1 MPHSQNNR
9 KHRSRNILVPLLAA
23 VITCVNASRPAQG
36 SPAEN
41 LSLNYAPGGE
51 ITLRSAKLVVRLS
64 PGQSLKVA
72 LRAGTEELSLGSG
85 YPQTEPSDY
94 AILANRAV
102 RDFAIEYTKITQ
114 HEVQTNLGPCARIEI
129 PSRAIQSPRGLR
141 KILQLDLCSAFPQTL
156 ILATRYENL
165 GQHALRIDRT
175 VQSAQV
181 ITLPPNPEKPLW
193 TFQGASLGWGWDFI
207 FPLPATFHS
216 QNPMGQMVN
225 EGFGGGIP
233 VNDFWNGRVGMGMGH
248 VEPGAVEC
256 WMPVEP
262 QEGKKVRLSF
272 VSRADRLLAP
282 RASFRTPRAFVTLHT
297 GDFYDALATYAA
309 MLKAQGVDF
318 MKASDNLYKPFW
330 WTFGLGHNFR
340 PQEVYDAIPKCKEL
354 GIGWII
360 INNRWWDHYGDWMPR
375 KDKFRDEAGF
385 KEMLDRLHQEDMRA
399 ILWWMPYGVQLREL
413 HRSGL
418 YQNPVDPPEQS
429 PEVEAMVAAT
439 AGVGR
444 QHRDWLIQDARGRL
458 ASIPRNLACL
468 CPAYQPARDYMLKLA
483 RRMIHDWGADGFYM
497 DVIYTVPPCYNPAH
511 HHTSPYESVR
521 QLASLFQEF
530 RAVVERYSPQ
540 GMLMICPCGTTM
552 NHCLLPH
559 TNEPVTAD
567 PVGAEQI
574 RWRVKMYKALL
585 GPRAPVFA
593 DRVES
598 TRFKLGPGTAFE
610 VGADF
615 ASCMGTGGIIGSL
628 FIWPSIDK
636 QFGDLEFRGELEGM
650 QHLLLTPE
658 KEALWKRW
666 YNLYREKMLA
676 DGEFL
681 NLYTLGFDQPEGYAI
696 RKNGKM
702 FYAFFA
708 PSPRPWGLDSP
719 PLLPEPS
726 EHLWRGRLELRGLD
740 EAMRYRVVDYANA
753 RTLGEISGSSPFL
766 EAEFTDHLLLEVLPA
781 P

>member
-1 MPHSQNNR
+1 MPHSQN
-9 KHRSRNILVPLLAA
+9 KHKRQWTAILVWFLAA
-23 VITCVNASRPAQG
+23 AFTCVNPSRPARG
-36 SPAEN
+36 SSAEG
-41 LSLNYAPGGE
+41 LTLDYTPGGE
-51 ITLRSAKLVVRLS
+51 ITLRSAKLVVRIS
-64 PGQSLKVA
+64 PGQSMKVA

-94 AILANRAV
+94 PILANRAI
-102 RDFAIEYTKITQ
+102 RDFAIDYPKIAR
-114 HEVQTNLGPCARIEI
+114 HVVQTNLGPCARIEI
-129 PSRAIQSPRGLR
+129 PSRAIHSTSGLR
-141 KILQLDLCSAFPQTL
+141 KVLQLDLCSAFPQTL

-165 GQHALRIDRT
+165 GERALRIDRT
-175 VQSAQV
+175 VQLAQV
-181 ITLPPNPEKPLW
+181 LTLPPKPAKPLW

-207 FPLPATFHS
+207 FPVPAAFHS
-216 QNPMGQMVN
+216 QNPMGQIVKG
-225 EGFGGGIP
+225 GFGGGIP

-248 VEPGAVEC
+248 IEPGAVEC

-262 QEGKKVRLSF
+262 LEGKRLRLSF
-272 VSRADRLLAP
+272 VSRAHRLLAP
-282 RASFRTPRAFVTLHT
+282 GASFQTPRVFVTLHT
-297 GDFYDALATYAA
+297 GDFYDVLATYAA

-318 MKASDNLYKPFW
+318 MKASDDLYKPFW

-340 PQEVYDAIPKCKEL
+340 PEEVYNAIPMCKEL

-385 KEMLDRLHQEDMRA
+385 KEMLDRLHQEGLRA
-399 ILWWMPYGVQLREL
+399 ILWWMPYAVQLSEL
-413 HRSGL
+413 PRSGL
-418 YQNPVDPPEQS
+418 YQSPGDQPEQS
-429 PEVEAMVAAT
+429 PAVEAMVAAT
-439 AGVGR
+439 AGVAR
-444 QHRDWLIQDARGRL
+444 QHRDWLIQDARGRVVP
-458 ASIPRNLACL
+458 IPRNLACL
-468 CPAYQPARDYMLKLA
+468 CPAYQPARDYMLELA
-483 RRMIHDWGADGFYM
+483 RRMMRDWGADGLYM

-511 HHTSPYESVR
+511 HHASPYDSVR
-521 QLASLFQEF
+521 QLASLFAEF
-530 RAVVERYSPQ
+530 RKIVEQHSPQ

-559 TNEPVTAD
+559 MNEPVTAD
-567 PVGAEQI
+567 PVGPEQI
-574 RWRVKMYKALL
+574 RWRIKMYKALL

-598 TRFKLGPGTAFE
+598 TRFKTGRGTNFE
-610 VGADF
+610 VGSDF

-628 FIWPSIDK
+628 FIWPKIDK
-636 QFGDLEFRGELEGM
+636 EFGDLEFRGEMEGL
-650 QHLLLTPE
+650 QYLLLTSE
-658 KEALWKRW
+658 KEALWKKW

-702 FYAFFA
+702 YYAFFA
-708 PSPRPWGLDSP
+708 PVPRPWGLDSP

-726 EHLWRGRLELRGLD
+726 KHVWRGRLELRGLD
-740 EAMRYRVVDYANA
+740 KATRYRVVDYAHA
-753 RTLGEISGSSPFL
+753 QTLGELDGASPFL
-766 EAEFTDHLLLEVLPA
+766 ETEFTDHLLLEVQPA